1 MRAAAIACQKINGIT
16 RARRFVEKRLLPF
29 PILFDETRQVS
40 RDYGVYHALGIDAYR
55 MARPT
60 VFVLD
65 RAGTIR
71 WIAVSTRQTARPA
84 TAELID
90 AVERAGRH

>member
-1 MRAAAIACQKINGIT
+1 M
-16 RARRFVEKRLLPF
+16 
-29 PILFDETRQVS
+29 S
-40 RDYGVYHALGIDAYR
+40 RDYGVYHTLGIDAYR
-55 MARPT
+55 MARPA

-65 RAGTIR
+65 RVGTIR

-90 AVERAGRH
+90 AMERAGRY